1 MARQGVRLNRRAV
14 GNLLK
19 SDAVARVV
27 NEAAAR
33 IAAEAGEN
41 AEVEQY
47 TTDREAAAV
56 LVPAEEQA
64 RDGTLTRAAAAAGYE
79 VKQKP

>member
-1 MARQGVRLNRRAV
+1 MATPRVRLNRQAV
-14 GNLLK
+14 ANYLK
-19 SDAVARVV
+19 SDVVAQIV
-27 NEAAAR
+27 NDAANR
-33 IAAEAGEN
+33 IAANAGDN
-41 AEVEQY
+41 AQVEQY